1 MLELGVQTKEIV
13 RDEDPEQGFRLLR
26 SAGFS
31 CADFSLN
38 AYLLNLDI
46 YDGSVNHFFDAEIEE
61 LERFFTPHKQGAVR
75 AGVRIHQMHMPYP
88 VFVPRGT
95 NEDNAYLWHQMA
107 PKSLRICAFFGCR
120 YLVVHGFKLA
130 RELGSEDAEWAQT
143 EKFVHALA
151 PLAKEL
157 GITLCVE
164 NLYSGLGGHMIEG
177 PCCNARK
184 MAERIDRI
192 NARYGAEVLGF
203 CFDTGHANLVGID
216 MEDFV
221 TVLGSRLKVL
231 HLHDNDG
238 ISDLHQI
245 PYTFTR
251 TRENTSSTDWP
262 GLLRGLCAIH
272 YDGVLNF
279 ETAPVLTSFPAE
291 MKEDVLRFL
300 AKIGRHFSEQICG
313 RAGSTGAFDG
323 GERVGAI

>member
-13 RDEDPEQGFRLLR
+13 RDEDPEQGFRLLLD
-26 SAGFS
+26 AGFS

-46 YDGSVNHFFDAEIEE
+46 YDAHLNAFFDADMEE
-61 LERFFTPHKQGAVR
+61 LERFFMPHKQGAAR

-88 VFVPRGT
+88 IFVPRGT
-95 NEDNAYLWHQMA
+95 DEANAYLWQQVA
-107 PKSLRICAFFGCR
+107 PKSVRICAFFGCR

-143 EKFVHALA
+143 EKLIHFLA
-151 PLAKEL
+151 PLAREL
-157 GITLCVE
+157 GVTLCVE
-164 NLYSGLGGHMIEG
+164 NLYSGLGGHMVEG

-221 TVLGSRLKVL
+221 TRLGPRLKVL
-231 HLHDNDG
+231 HIHDNDG
-238 ISDLHQI
+238 RLDLHQI
-245 PYTFTR
+245 PFTFTR
-251 TRENTSSTDWP
+251 TRENASSTDWE
-262 GLLRGLCAIH
+262 GFVRGLQNID
-272 YDGVLNF
+272 YQGVLSF
-279 ETAPVLTSFPAE
+279 ETAPVLTAFPDE
-291 MKEDVLRFL
+291 MKADALKFIH
-300 AKIGRHFSEQICG
+300 KIGQYFAKRVY
-313 RAGSTGAFDG
+313 GA
-323 GERVGAI
+323 

>member
-1 MLELGVQTKEIV
+1 MLELGVQTKEVV

-26 SAGFS
+26 EAGFS

-46 YDGSVNHFFDAEIEE
+46 YDAHLNAFFDADIEE
-61 LERFFTPHKQGAVR
+61 LERFFTPHKQGAAR

-88 VFVPRGT
+88 IFVPGGT
-95 NEDNAYLWHQMA
+95 DEANAYLWQQVA
-107 PKSLRICAFFGCR
+107 PKSVRICAFFGCR

-143 EKFVHALA
+143 EKLIHFLA
-151 PLAKEL
+151 PLAREL
-157 GITLCVE
+157 GVTLCVE
-164 NLYSGLGGHMIEG
+164 NLYSGLGSHILEG

-184 MAERIDRI
+184 MAARIDRI
-192 NARYGAEVLGF
+192 NAQYGAEVLGF

-221 TVLGSRLKVL
+221 MVLGSRLKVL

-238 ISDLHQI
+238 IADLHQI

-262 GLLRGLCAIH
+262 GLLRGLRAIH

-291 MKEDVLRFL
+291 MEEEVLRFL
-300 AKIGRHFSEQICG
+300 ARIGRYFSEQVTHG
-313 RAGSTGAFDG
+313 AENDGAF
-323 GERVGAI
+323 